1 MPTTLPMTAR
11 GRLPAAGQAR
21 DLAFDRC
28 EQVVDVVAL
37 QETLTQGI
45 ERGALLG
52 RRRALLAVPA
62 RAPRLRLLL
71 VLVGPGVNR
80 RARLLQP
87 CAQLVRIRARLAQLP
102 NLVQLLVQRE
112 DLLEQRRRHLASPW
126 PRACRG
132 VLRLRRGQSFNS
144 EQMLHARHGDLQRAI
159 RAVPERRALAAGQ
172 SFG

>member
-21 DLAFDRC
+21 DLAFDGC

-62 RAPRLRLLL
+62 RAQRLQLLL
-71 VLVGPGVNR
+71 VLVAPGVNR
-80 RARLLQP
+80 RAPLFQP
-87 CAQLVRIRARLAQLP
+87 CAQVVRLRAGLGQLTD
-102 NLVQLLVQRE
+102 V
-112 DLLEQRRRHLASPW
+112 
-126 PRACRG
+126 
-132 VLRLRRGQSFNS
+132 VLRLS
-144 EQMLHARHGDLQRAI
+144 H
-159 RAVPERRALAAGQ
+159 
-172 SFG
+172 

>member
-21 DLAFDRC
+21 DLAFDGC

-52 RRRALLAVPA
+52 RGRALLAVPA
-62 RAPRLRLLL
+62 RAQRLQLLL
-71 VLVGPGVNR
+71 VLVAPGVNR

-87 CAQLVRIRARLAQLP
+87 CAQLVRIRATLAQLP
-102 NLVQLLVQRE
+102 NLVQFLVQCE
-112 DLLEQRRRHLASPW
+112 HLFEQRGRYF
-126 PRACRG
+126 C
-132 VLRLRRGQSFNS
+132 
-144 EQMLHARHGDLQRAI
+144 
-159 RAVPERRALAAGQ
+159 
-172 SFG
+172 